1 MNSNN
6 HIEVTEVIR
15 IMDAGATQPVLCRCN
30 DGNLYVIKSTAS
42 ASRKELVHEFVA
54 ASLAKYI
61 CLSIP
66 DFAII
71 YIPNEIVD
79 YLPPQLKGRLSQG
92 YAFASYYIRDSANI
106 SFDMAHQAIDLQ
118 SQKKIYLF
126 DRVINNSDRTLSDM
140 GGNVNIIYNVKEQR
154 YYLIDHNLAF
164 DPNCQDADFN
174 YHVYSPRHR
183 SWEYDMVDAT
193 SNEDLLNSVN
203 SVCPGIVAGLPDE
216 WLGDDQ
222 TKQHVID
229 NILSILARG
238 RNDSFRRAII

>member
-1 MNSNN
+1 
-6 HIEVTEVIR
+6 
-15 IMDAGATQPVLCRCN
+15 
-30 DGNLYVIKSTAS
+30 
-42 ASRKELVHEFVA
+42 
-54 ASLAKYI
+54 
-61 CLSIP
+61 
-66 DFAII
+66 
-71 YIPNEIVD
+71 
-79 YLPPQLKGRLSQG
+79 
-92 YAFASYYIRDSANI
+92 
-106 SFDMAHQAIDLQ
+106 
-118 SQKKIYLF
+118 
-126 DRVINNSDRTLSDM
+126 
-140 GGNVNIIYNVKEQR
+140 VKEQR

-164 DPNCQDADFN
+164 DPDCQDADFN

-203 SVCPGIVAGLPDE
+203 SVCLGIVAGLPDE